1 MISVIP
7 LQDFFCVP
15 KEQKVSGFLCLVP
28 KMSLSK
34 ELLIRYKTLNQ
45 EMEGGSG
52 IRGETCQ
59 AGFLEQPILSRLC
72 GGEWKSSLSLS
83 LLCNSALLFQ
93 MDLGSEPLKNLPTPS
108 PPVYLGSLH
117 HCSSCTIYLS

>member
-15 KEQKVSGFLCLVP
+15 KEQKVSSFLCLVP

-34 ELLIRYKTLNQ
+34 ELLIWYKTLNQ

-52 IRGETCQ
+52 IGEKPARLDFWNSPFCP
-59 AGFLEQPILSRLC
+59 GFVEES
-72 GGEWKSSLSLS
+72 GKAHSVSLR
-83 LLCNSALLFQ
+83 FVIQ
-93 MDLGSEPLKNLPTPS
+93 
-108 PPVYLGSLH
+108 
-117 HCSSCTIYLS
+117 HCSFRWIWGVNH